1 MKSLLGPLLDPLPEI
16 DDVDTVWVLWPLEHL
31 TVWSNEQRGW
41 TDLLFNVGDPEA
53 ETAPDEMDPLQDA
66 ENYFL
71 TRVGHTG
78 GSPYLFHLSAAK
90 HPAEDA

>member
-1 MKSLLGPLLDPLPEI
+1 M
-16 DDVDTVWVLWPLEHL
+16 WVLWPLEHL